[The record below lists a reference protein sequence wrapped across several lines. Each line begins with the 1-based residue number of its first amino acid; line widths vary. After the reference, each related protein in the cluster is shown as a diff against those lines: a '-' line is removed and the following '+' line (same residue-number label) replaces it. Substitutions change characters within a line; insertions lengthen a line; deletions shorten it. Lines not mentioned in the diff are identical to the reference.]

1 MKDLSLEPHP
11 SSDAGNNSPGVSLI
25 LSVLATLLLSV
36 AMGVSA
42 VIIPTT
48 LQSQGI
54 SSTMIGLIMSLE
66 TIAAFVISLFF
77 PSLLRIIGLKYGLI
91 LSTLLRIPALLLLG
105 FTSNI
110 ILWTIA
116 VFFNGV
122 GCFTFLILLQ
132 TWIVG
137 MKFKSNK
144 GLMVSL
150 YTTSISLGLAMGPLL
165 LEYSGKILLFV
176 KPLLNSFFI
185 NIALSSVT
193 GIQGSS
199 TRFIFI
205 LAALMSLVA
214 LLPILMGFFLLPSF
228 KLKGNV
234 GIWES
239 IINAKGP
246 MFAVAMA
253 GVSFFG
259 VCAFITIYGLK
270 NQLSFNESALLLT
283 LFMMGSLL
291 LEAPMTWVSDFVDR
305 RYVIVIAAFMSML
318 CAVYLP
324 IAIYV
329 NYQAYILLF
338 IWGGVNAAIYSTSL
352 ALIGDK
358 YEGDA
363 LVAANAGYTLM
374 DAAGGTAGILLIGYT
389 MDAFGPDGLPY
400 IIMLSS
406 ILYFS
411 FALTRYRVV

>member
-400 IIMLSS
+400 VIMLSS

-411 FALTRYRVV
+411 FALTRYKVV

>member
-1 MKDLSLEPHP
+1 MKDISVNLPH
-11 SSDAGNNSPGVSLI
+11 SSDADPNTPRVALI
-25 LSVLATLLLSV
+25 LSVAATLLLSV

-42 VIIPTT
+42 IIIPTT
-48 LQSQGI
+48 LQSYGI
-54 SSTMIGLIMSLE
+54 SSTVIGLIMSLE

-77 PSLLRIIGLKYGLI
+77 PSLLRVIGLKYGLVF
-91 LSTLLRIPALLLLG
+91 STLLRIPSLLLLG

-110 ILWTIA
+110 FLWTIA

-144 GLMVSL
+144 GLLVSL
-150 YTTSISLGLAMGPLL
+150 YTTSISLGLALGPLL

-176 KPLLNSFFI
+176 KPLLNTYFI
-185 NIALSSVT
+185 NIAFSSVVVPHVPN
-193 GIQGSS
+193 

-234 GIWES
+234 GIWQS

-246 MFAVAMA
+246 MFAVTMA

-291 LEAPMTWVSDFVDR
+291 LEAPLTWASDFIDR
-305 RYVIVIAAFMSML
+305 RYIIVIAAFMSML

-389 MDAFGPDGLPY
+389 MEAFGSDGLPY
-400 IIMLSS
+400 VIMLSS